1 MFFKYSI
8 LFLCTEIFNIHK
20 HTLAAHPLPQCAALA
35 TVLQRQPPHTPRAHA
50 GEHLSGM
57 HIHVSGM
64 HIHAILTVKNFDN
77 ANLRN
82 RKRNLPETVSPAP
95 EKPFPQQEELSRA
108 TSVTVSRRRKG
119 SFVSPYSLIRAAEKH
134 VPRSRKGFPASPDGL
149 FRDGIKACLRCGKA
163 HTSDCQPLTQSAQNP
178 RICALP
184 HSLEQIRSS
193 RRVTVN
199 KYALCRRAKRIFMQ
213 NVFQRE
219 HRA

>member
-50 GEHLSGM
+50 GKRL
-57 HIHVSGM
+57 SGM

-82 RKRNLPETVSPAP
+82 RKRNLPENVSPSP
-95 EKPFPQQEELSRA
+95 EKPIPQQRKVPRA

-119 SFVSPYSLIRAAEKH
+119 SFVSPYSLIVPLKSTFRVPEKAFLQA
-134 VPRSRKGFPASPDGL
+134 RTGF
-149 FRDGIKACLRCGKA
+149 
-163 HTSDCQPLTQSAQNP
+163 SAT
-178 RICALP
+178 A
-184 HSLEQIRSS
+184 
-193 RRVTVN
+193 
-199 KYALCRRAKRIFMQ
+199 
-213 NVFQRE
+213 
-219 HRA
+219 

>member
-1 MFFKYSI
+1 MFNTLWFVYNCFSNIVFYFYVRKYLTYI
-8 LFLCTEIFNIHK
+8 K
-20 HTLAAHPLPQCAALA
+20 HTLAAHPLPQCAALD

-50 GEHLSGM
+50 GERL
-57 HIHVSGM
+57 SGM

-95 EKPFPQQEELSRA
+95 EKPFPQQRKVPRA

-163 HTSDCQPLTQSAQNP
+163 HTSDCQPLTQSAQKSAYLRPTAPLGANKK
-178 RICALP
+178 L
-184 HSLEQIRSS
+184 SS
-193 RRVTVN
+193 G
-199 KYALCRRAKRIFMQ
+199 YG
-213 NVFQRE
+213 E
-219 HRA
+219 

>member
-50 GEHLSGM
+50 GKRL
-57 HIHVSGM
+57 SGM

-82 RKRNLPETVSPAP
+82 RKRNLPETVSPTP

-108 TSVTVSRRRKG
+108 TSVTVSRHRKG

-134 VPRSRKGFPASPDGL
+134 VPRSRKGFPASPNGL
-149 FRDGIKACLRCGKA
+149 FRDGRKALERHRKA
-163 HTSDCQPLTQSAQNP
+163 YAAHCQAFTQNAENP
-178 RICALP
+178 RICRRSRSPA
-184 HSLEQIRSS
+184 QIRSS

>member
-1 MFFKYSI
+1 MFFKYSV

-20 HTLAAHPLPQCAALA
+20 HTEAAHSTPRRVCRAAVLSPQPSC
-35 TVLQRQPPHTPRAHA
+35 TPHTHA
-50 GEHLSGM
+50 VERL
-57 HIHVSGM
+57 SGM

-95 EKPFPQQEELSRA
+95 EKPFPQQRKLPRA

-149 FRDGIKACLRCGKA
+149 FRDGRKACLRCGKA
-163 HTSDCQPLTQSAQNP
+163 HTTDCQPLTQSAQNP

-184 HSLEQIRSS
+184 HPSEQIRSS

-199 KYALCRRAKRIFMQ
+199 KYVLCRRAKRIFMQ

>member
-1 MFFKYSI
+1 MFFKYSV

-20 HTLAAHPLPQCAALA
+20 HTLAAHPLPQCAALD

-50 GEHLSGM
+50 GKRL
-57 HIHVSGM
+57 SGM

-82 RKRNLPETVSPAP
+82 RKRNLPETISPAP
-95 EKPFPQQEELSRA
+95 EKPFPQQRKVPRA

-134 VPRSRKGFPASPDGL
+134 VPHSRKGFPASPNGL
-149 FRDGIKACLRCGKA
+149 FRDGGKA
-163 HTSDCQPLTQSAQNP
+163 LERHRKAYAAHCQAFTQNAENP
-178 RICALP
+178 RICRRSRSPA
-184 HSLEQIRSS
+184 QIRSS

-199 KYALCRRAKRIFMQ
+199 KYALCRRAKHIFMQ

>member
-1 MFFKYSI
+1 MTFRQA
-8 LFLCTEIFNIHK
+8 LAK
-20 HTLAAHPLPQCAALA
+20 HRFIAAL
-35 TVLQRQPPHTPRAHA
+35 L
-50 GEHLSGM
+50 LIGM
-57 HIHVSGM
+57 AIYFFLLVM

-95 EKPFPQQEELSRA
+95 EKPFPQQRKVPRA

-134 VPRSRKGFPASPDGL
+134 VPHSRKGFPASPNGL
-149 FRDGIKACLRCGKA
+149 FRDGRKACLRCGKA
-163 HTSDCQPLTQSAQNP
+163 HTTDCQPLTQSAQNP

>member
-20 HTLAAHPLPQCAALA
+20 HTLAAHPLPQCAALD

-50 GEHLSGM
+50 GKRL
-57 HIHVSGM
+57 SGM

-95 EKPFPQQEELSRA
+95 EKPFPQQRKVPRA

-149 FRDGIKACLRCGKA
+149 FRDGIKACLRYGKA
-163 HTSDCQPLTQSAQNP
+163 HTTDCQPLTQSAQNP